1 MTFTCTVTTNEWW
14 CIFVALRL
22 KLSVCTLTDHTL
34 LSPILATAGFL
45 GIAAYRIYQARSR
58 GGQKMSFFLIHT
70 RLAAQGF
77 GVAVLGSMVLY
88 SLGQR
93 AYNSIMDKKSDG
105 N

>member
-1 MTFTCTVTTNEWW
+1 MNGGVL
-14 CIFVALRL
+14 FVAL
-22 KLSVCTLTDHTL
+22 SVCSLSDL
-34 LSPILATAGFL
+34 PPFSPILATAGFL
-45 GIAAYRIYQARSR
+45 GIAGYRIYQARSR

-93 AYNSIMDKKSDG
+93 AYNSINNSIMDKSDG